1 MIVLLLTIPVGI
13 LLGLLI
19 NTLCDSLPI
28 TRRVDR
34 PVCPSCNH
42 PMGWSAYLTFS
53 RCSECGKSVSL
64 RRYIVLLLFPV
75 IVSLIALFPPE
86 RFSIVMGVL
95 LAVYSFV
102 IFIIDVEYRAIL
114 LPTVYAGALLFLVL
128 GIQLH
133 GIWMTLLGGTAGFL
147 IMLAL
152 HYGGH
157 VFAQWLARR
166 RGETLDEP
174 ALGFGDV
181 NLSGVLGLGLGWPG
195 IAAGLIIAIF
205 LGGLIS
211 FVYLVVAKLSNRFKT
226 FQAIPYAPFLVIA
239 AMYLLFR

>member
-1 MIVLLLTIPVGI
+1 MSVLILTIPLGI

-19 NTLCDSLPI
+19 NYLCDTLPL
-28 TRRVDR
+28 TRRLGA
-34 PVCPSCNH
+34 PVCPACQK
-42 PMGWSAYLTFS
+42 PFLLKDYLTFS
-53 RCSECGKSVSL
+53 VCPQCGRAVSI
-64 RRYIVLLLFPV
+64 RRYLVIVLFPV
-75 IVSLIALFPPE
+75 IVSWIALYPPS
-86 RFSIVMGVL
+86 RFSVVMGVV
-95 LAVYSFV
+95 LAIYSAV

-114 LPTVYAGALLFLVL
+114 LPTVYAGAVIFFVL
-128 GIQLH
+128 GVMLH
-133 GIWMTLLGGTAGFL
+133 GIWPTLLGGAAGFL

-157 VFAQWLARR
+157 LYTQWLAKR

-195 IAAGLIIAIF
+195 IVAGLVIAVF
-205 LGGLIS
+205 LGGLVS
-211 FVYLVVAKLSNRFKT
+211 FGYMIGAKLVRQFKT